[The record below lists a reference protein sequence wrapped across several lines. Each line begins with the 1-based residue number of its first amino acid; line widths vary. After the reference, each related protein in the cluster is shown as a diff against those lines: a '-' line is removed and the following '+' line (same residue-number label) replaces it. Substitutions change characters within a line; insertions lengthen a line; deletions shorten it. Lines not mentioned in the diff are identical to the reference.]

1 MTDMVLVPREATPE
15 MRRAALAE
23 LSDITVDEPKAATW
37 DALRAHRAMLAAAPA
52 SGRVT
57 KEQVEKM
64 DLAYSIAFN
73 EQMNHLVG
81 TGMSSAEAIASA
93 SLAGLRAALASIGL
107 ECE

>member
-1 MTDMVLVPREATPE
+1 MTDMVLVPREATGA
-15 MRRAALAE
+15 MAAVGTEARWRSAVRDADSVRE
-23 LSDITVDEPKAATW
+23 IHAA
-37 DALRAHRAMLAAAPA
+37 MIAAAPA
-52 SGRVT
+52 SGKVT
-57 KEQVEKM
+57 EEQVEKM